1 MGIFCFMHVCNKSI
15 GISIFKDQI
24 LKIINSG
31 LYEKLDKIY
40 IGYLGEYCNEFKD
53 LLFQHDKLNLIFFSK
68 DLKLM
73 EFPTLNKLK
82 IFCDE
87 SNENHQILYI
97 HTKGVRFPN
106 SIFLRDWRN
115 YMEYFLIEKY
125 NICIKDLESYDAL
138 GVNFKSSPWC
148 HFSGNFWW
156 TKSDYVK
163 KLKLISELDK
173 DFRRSAELWLLS
185 GLIYKYTSKLNVI
198 NAVYG
203 CAKKKINITKKLNNM
218 ILFDKLYINS
228 NSNLLTLLG
237 IDPCKGEQK
246 KIEITYSEDGKST
259 KYLEIEERGNKLK
272 KSLIIHGEGY
282 NIQMKCYH
290 KSNVSHYTQRYQEK
304 NYK

>member
-1 MGIFCFMHVCNKSI
+1 MIFWEKQWINNSYLSSNYHYKFHSSHQDSTKPLY
-15 GISIFKDQI
+15 QPI
-24 LKIINSG
+24 LKYDKNDSPVYW
-31 LYEKLDKIY
+31 LY
-40 IGYLGEYCNEFKD
+40 
-53 LLFQHDKLNLIFFSK
+53 
-68 DLKLM
+68 
-73 EFPTLNKLK
+73 FPENYALSLTLN
-82 IFCDE
+82 
-87 SNENHQILYI
+87 
-97 HTKGVRFPN
+97 
-106 SIFLRDWRN
+106 
-115 YMEYFLIEKY
+115 
-125 NICIKDLESYDAL
+125 
-138 GVNFKSSPWC
+138 
-148 HFSGNFWW
+148 
-156 TKSDYVK
+156 
-163 KLKLISELDK
+163 K
-173 DFRRSAELWLLS
+173 DFRRSAELWLLY